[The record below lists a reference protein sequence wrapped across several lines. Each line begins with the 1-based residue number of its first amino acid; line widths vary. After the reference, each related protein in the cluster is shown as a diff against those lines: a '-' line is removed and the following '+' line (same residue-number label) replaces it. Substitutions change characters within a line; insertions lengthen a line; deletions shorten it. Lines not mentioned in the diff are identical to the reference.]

1 MFKQIESTQKTFKL
15 DEFVNSA
22 KNVFGDIDID
32 DAISGLQKLGIDG
45 DKLTDILTKM
55 GFKTD
60 DFAEKLTTIGSS
72 GVKGTSKLGTA
83 FAGLAAKIGISTTAL
98 GGILAAVTAVVAIF
112 TVWKAHTEQTAQY
125 LLDCANAA
133 TEAGNAWKESQDALD
148 SQIAK
153 LEELDEKLRSGNLT
167 EEESYAVKSELY
179 SIQQD
184 LVSSY
189 GDQAA
194 GIDLVNGKLSEEID
208 KIRELSAAE
217 AQRTL
222 NENLV
227 GFNEAKSQMETER
240 SLKIG
245 EIDITQSS
253 SETDALEKVLDKYK
267 DYIDVI
273 GEEGLVRTFY
283 FKGDASEAK
292 EVLNDLST
300 DLDAEA
306 EKFDNASVINAF
318 LVNQ

>member
-1 MFKQIESTQKTFKL
+1 MNT
-15 DEFVNSA
+15 
-22 KNVFGDIDID
+22 D
-32 DAISGLQKLGIDG
+32 DAIKSFMRLGVEGAD
-45 DKLTDILTKM
+45 LTEILVECGMETKDIN
-55 GFKTD
+55 
-60 DFAEKLTTIGSS
+60 EKLTTIGSS
-72 GVKGTSKLGTA
+72 GVKGTSKLSTA

-98 GGILAAVTAVVAIF
+98 GGILAAITAVVAIF

-167 EEESYAVKSELY
+167 EEESYEVKSELY

-253 SETDALEKVLDKYK
+253 SETDALEKVE
-267 DYIDVI
+267 I
-273 GEEGLVRTFY
+273 F
-283 FKGDASEAK
+283 
-292 EVLNDLST
+292 
-300 DLDAEA
+300 
-306 EKFDNASVINAF
+306 AF
-318 LVNQ
+318 NTKLTPNCVFQ